1 MPAWHRGSSSSV
13 PRVTTDAVIEALRN
27 ALLADPSNHAVRSHL
42 AELLVGAG
50 RDEEAL
56 EEAAKVLSA
65 EPDNIGALRTA
76 ATAAAAAGHASRAAG
91 YARLADALAP
101 GDGGE
106 SHRGTEDFAMVV
118 PDTAE
123 ELLEGWVE
131 TEALAEPEIGRL
143 SRATMTLSDVGGLAD
158 VKRRLELSFLA
169 PMRNPELRLKFGKSL
184 RGGLLLWGPPG
195 CGKTFIARALAGELG
210 ANFYEVGLS
219 DVLDMYV
226 GNSERNLSSIFDAA
240 RRNRPCVLF
249 FDEIDALGQKRSHL
263 RHGGAALRGVVN
275 QMLAELDGAS
285 SDNEGI
291 FVLAAS
297 NHPWDVDSALLR
309 PGRLDR
315 TVLVLPPDLEAR
327 EAVLRLHLRG
337 RPTESIDFRGLAKAT
352 DGLSGADLA
361 LACEQA
367 AEAAMEASIESA
379 TVQPITQHQLVQ
391 AVRSIRPSIGEWLE
405 TAKNYA
411 MYGNDSG
418 AYDEL
423 AAYLK
428 RRRR

>member
-1 MPAWHRGSSSSV
+1 MR
-13 PRVTTDAVIEALRN
+13 RVTTDAVIEALRN

-42 AELLVGAG
+42 AELLVVAG

-56 EEAAKVLSA
+56 EEAAKVLAA
-65 EPDNIGALRTA
+65 EPDNIAALRTA
-76 ATAAAAAGHASRAAG
+76 AMAAAAAGQASRAAG
-91 YARLADALAP
+91 YARLADALAA

-106 SHRGTEDFAMVV
+106 SRSGDKDLAMVV

-131 TEALAEPEIGRL
+131 SEALVEPEVGRL
-143 SRATMTLSDVGGLAD
+143 SQATITLSDVGGLAD

-169 PMRNPELRLKFGKSL
+169 PMRNPELRVQFGKSL

-210 ANFYEVGLS
+210 ANFYEVGLA

-226 GNSERNLSSIFDAA
+226 GNSERNLSIIFDAA

-337 RPTESIDFRGLAKAT
+337 RPTEPIDFRGLAKAT

-379 TVQPITQHQLVQ
+379 TVRPITQHQLTQ